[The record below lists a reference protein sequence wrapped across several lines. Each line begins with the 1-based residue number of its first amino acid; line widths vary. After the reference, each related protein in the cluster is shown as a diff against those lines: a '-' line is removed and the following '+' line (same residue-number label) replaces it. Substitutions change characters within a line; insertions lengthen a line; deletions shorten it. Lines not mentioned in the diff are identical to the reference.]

1 MVIVAVMVH
10 RQTQMSEGPECPRG
24 ASTFR
29 YSWEIEVDDNIDR
42 LNANSSGK
50 RSSMFQVPCSPLRNS

>member
-1 MVIVAVMVH
+1 MVSQIGVIGSPPDPNARSDQNVA
-10 RQTQMSEGPECPRG
+10 G

-42 LNANSSGK
+42 LNVQ
-50 RSSMFQVPCSPLRNS
+50 FLW